1 MTESA
6 LDDRQ
11 RRTIS
16 TLLEAT
22 IRVGVLVAI
31 AAACFVLLK
40 PFLLIVAWGAII
52 AVAFYPL
59 FRKVRGWLGGRNGLA
74 ATLLSLVLIAAIIIP
89 TLLLS
94 ESLLDGVRQMHESVE
109 AGQMRIPPPS
119 EKVAD
124 WPIVGEKAYRMW
136 TQASSNFDAFM
147 ASFQPQ
153 IQEVGRSAV
162 RLVASGGKAIL
173 FTIIALGIAGAF
185 LATAES
191 CVRGLK
197 ALGRRL
203 DGVNG
208 EAFVT
213 NSALVVRSVALGVIG
228 IAIVQALLAGI
239 GMALVGVP
247 LTPLWTLLV
256 LVLAVA
262 QIPPLVVLGPVIV
275 YVIANADPVPA
286 GIFAIWALFVSVS
299 DAFLKPLF
307 LGRGLEIPTLVILL
321 GAIGGLITM
330 GVIGLFVGAVVLS
343 IGWQLLVAW
352 VTGDVEDPGEVEER
366 ELQPAE

>member
-1 MTESA
+1 MTESI
-6 LDDRQ
+6 LDGRQ
-11 RRTIS
+11 RQAIS

-22 IRVGVLVAI
+22 IRIGVLVAI

-40 PFLLIVAWGAII
+40 PFFLIVAWGAII

-59 FRKVRGWLGGRNGLA
+59 FLKVRGWLGGRNGIA
-74 ATLLSLVLIAAIIIP
+74 ATLLSLVLISAIVIP
-89 TLLLS
+89 TVMLS
-94 ESLLDGVRQMHESVE
+94 ESLIDGARRMNESVE

-119 EKVAD
+119 DKVAD
-124 WPIVGEKAYRMW
+124 WPVVGEKAYGMW
-136 TQASSNFDAFM
+136 MQASRDFESFIAT
-147 ASFQPQ
+147 FQPQ
-153 IQEVGRSAV
+153 VEEVGRTAV

-185 LATAES
+185 LASAEP

-203 DGVNG
+203 AGEDG

-239 GMALVGVP
+239 GMALVNVP

-256 LVLAVA
+256 LILAVA

-275 YVIANADPVPA
+275 YVIANSDPVPA
-286 GIFAIWALFVSVS
+286 VIFAIWGLFVSVS

-321 GAIGGLITM
+321 GAIGGLISM

-352 VTGDVEDPGEVEER
+352 VAGDVQDLGEIEESK
-366 ELQPAE
+366 LQPAE